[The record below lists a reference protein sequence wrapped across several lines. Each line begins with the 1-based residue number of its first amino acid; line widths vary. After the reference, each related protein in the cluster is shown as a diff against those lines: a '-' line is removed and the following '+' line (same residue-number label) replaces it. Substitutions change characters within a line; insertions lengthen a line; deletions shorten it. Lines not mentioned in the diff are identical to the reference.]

1 LEDGKL
7 GKTYSDGNI
16 IVRQG
21 EVGDRMF
28 VIQSG
33 RVRVTRAVDGR
44 EVVLAELKE
53 GDFFGEMAIIDREER
68 SATVSAVGDVRLLS
82 IDKKNFLR
90 RIHDDPS
97 LAYRVLQRMSQ
108 KIRELD
114 AELTQLKLSCRENA

>member
-7 GKTYSDGNI
+7 GKTYSDGKI

-114 AELTQLKLSCRENA
+114 AELTQLKLSRRENA